1 MKGGEEVALVQ
12 GRSDIPLW
20 TQKLGDIVDERASQY
35 GSKAAAVFPWQQHS
49 LSYSQLAQRS
59 KVLSRAMLG
68 MGLRHGDCVGI
79 LAGNC
84 YEYLEVFLGGARIGC
99 PVVVLNIT
107 YAPAELNNALIQSGG
122 YH

>member
-1 MKGGEEVALVQ
+1 M
-12 GRSDIPLW
+12 
-20 TQKLGDIVDERASQY
+20 
-35 GSKAAAVFPWQQHS
+35 FPWQQHS

-59 KVLSRAMLG
+59 QLLSRAMLG
-68 MGLRHGDCVGI
+68 IGLQRGDCVGI

-107 YAPAELNNALIQSGG
+107 YAPAELKAALIQSSG
-122 YH
+122 